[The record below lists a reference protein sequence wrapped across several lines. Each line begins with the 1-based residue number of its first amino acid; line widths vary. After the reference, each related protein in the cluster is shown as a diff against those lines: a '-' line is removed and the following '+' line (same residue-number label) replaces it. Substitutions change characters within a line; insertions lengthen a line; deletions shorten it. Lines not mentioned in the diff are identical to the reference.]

1 MVFHSKCTNLHS
13 HRQCTRA
20 PLFHI
25 LTCVVCRLLDDSHSG
40 SCEVISHF
48 VLICISLI
56 ITALNIFFM
65 CLLVICMSSLEKYLL
80 RSSVHFLIGLFFL
93 ILSCINCLYILDIK
107 PLLVIS
113 FANIFSYSASCL
125 FVSLMASIVAQ
136 KLWS

>member
-1 MVFHSKCTNLHS
+1 MSLFMHFSVDGHLDCIHILTIVNSTVKNFGIHVFFWISLLIFFFFPEYRTRSGIPGSYRSSLFSFLRKLHMVFHSKCTNLHS

-65 CLLVICMSSLEKYLL
+65 CLLVS
-80 RSSVHFLIGLFFL
+80 
-93 ILSCINCLYILDIK
+93 
-107 PLLVIS
+107 
-113 FANIFSYSASCL
+113 
-125 FVSLMASIVAQ
+125 
-136 KLWS
+136 